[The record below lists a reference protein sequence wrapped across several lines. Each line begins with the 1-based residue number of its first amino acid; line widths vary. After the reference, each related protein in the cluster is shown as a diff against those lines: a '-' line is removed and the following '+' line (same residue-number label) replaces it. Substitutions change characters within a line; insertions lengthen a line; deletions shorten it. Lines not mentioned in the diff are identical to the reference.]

1 MRLFGIDIKAE
12 DPENEV
18 VSLSRLMCFYLL
30 RKSHFLTYKPSQ
42 KAAAAI
48 ILSINICLSPTAK
61 IATLNRMNKDKL
73 QSQIFDAL
81 TTHADSNIFEDLEI
95 TDGPLSIWNK

>member
-1 MRLFGIDIKAE
+1 
-12 DPENEV
+12 
-18 VSLSRLMCFYLL
+18 MCFYFL

-61 IATLNRMNKDKL
+61 ITTLNRMNKDKL

-81 TTHADSNIFEDLEI
+81 TTHAESNIFEDLEI